1 MRVQSAAPYV
11 APFSASVGR
20 TISEAAES
28 SANTH
33 VELTEAIKKRVSAG
47 LMDLASAMGK
57 DQAFLHTSLSPASE
71 ATTDGT
77 TGNGL
82 ISSGSVESIPDST
95 KESSSSLPSSETL
108 SLGEFASLEDNPLV
122 VKSEILELK
131 MGSLILTSWV
141 PVVAIV
147 TVQGN
152 LFLFKASRIE
162 MENATR
168 RCHQRAES
176 RNSAASAAPSRLQPT
191 ASDVFGEIIRQQN
204 PIIAPLAPGSTRA
217 AQAAHRARVEALTKS
232 QNKGKNLPQLPAPLE
247 PHAAVVVANVESVRS
262 SSSSQSAS
270 VNGESSGGSDGSER
284 DAASR
289 PTSSSSAAGHRPAF
303 DFVERIPNQGLVSYV
318 QPSTART
325 FTLRCNSPACCFDW
339 VALLQ
344 RLSGH

>member
-1 MRVQSAAPYV
+1 MQSAGPYV

-176 RNSAASAAPSRLQPT
+176 RNYIKKEFL
-191 ASDVFGEIIRQQN
+191 F
-204 PIIAPLAPGSTRA
+204 
-217 AQAAHRARVEALTKS
+217 
-232 QNKGKNLPQLPAPLE
+232 
-247 PHAAVVVANVESVRS
+247 
-262 SSSSQSAS
+262 
-270 VNGESSGGSDGSER
+270 
-284 DAASR
+284 
-289 PTSSSSAAGHRPAF
+289 
-303 DFVERIPNQGLVSYV
+303 
-318 QPSTART
+318 
-325 FTLRCNSPACCFDW
+325 
-339 VALLQ
+339 
-344 RLSGH
+344 